1 MLNFQAQKRKRRSF
15 KTHILIILSIFLIVI
30 LAKPTWNM
38 LNKYFSAREQLLEAE
53 RQLEELKERE
63 SFLNSAIEEI
73 QSTVGQ
79 EKEIVRKFDVVRE
92 GESLAVI
99 VEPEI
104 QVVEEVSDVGFFKK
118 YFGWFFGSRD

>member
-15 KTHILIILSIFLIVI
+15 KTQILIILSIFLIVI

-104 QVVEEVSDVGFFKK
+104 QVVKEVSDVGFFKK

>member
-104 QVVEEVSDVGFFKK
+104 QVVKEVSDVGFFKK